1 MKAAEARDVGRAA
14 GTTLRQV
21 TGTIRGVHGLVSD
34 TAYAAVT
41 ATLGPVAKPV
51 KALSDVIAATAY
63 GATGL
68 GLEAAARI
76 GGLAAAVQLG
86 RQGDV
91 GHSVHDGRGAHLA
104 LAASVGLRGDSFA
117 ETARSLAPDM
127 QVRAGRRRVEL
138 TDDGLA
144 EAFPDATPDVAVYL
158 HGLCQ
163 SESSWGLGAGD
174 GPTHPERLRVEL
186 GLTPVLIRYNT
197 GLRVSHN
204 GAALD
209 ALLEQLVSSWPV
221 PVRRLVLVGF
231 SMGGLVVHSGLVAPE
246 PAGGPR
252 AWRPLVSD
260 TVTIGTPHHG
270 SPMARGA
277 QRAVERLAVGVNGR
291 RATDLVRQR
300 SVGIKDLTHGNIT
313 DADWHD
319 HDPDDGRDHRTH
331 PTGPDG
337 IRHHAI
343 VGVLARRVDSA
354 VASRVGD
361 ILVPPS
367 SAAHAAL
374 DAIPSRF
381 IEERTAVVTGVH
393 HLGLLG
399 HGEVHRHLHR
409 WLSED

>member
-21 TGTIRGVHGLVSD
+21 TGTIRGLHGLVSD

-51 KALSDVIAATAY
+51 KALSDAIAATAY

-76 GGLAAAVQLG
+76 GGLAAAAHFG

-91 GHSVHDGRGAHLA
+91 GRSVHDGRGAHLA

-117 ETARSLAPDM
+117 ETARTLAPDM
-127 QVRAGRRRVEL
+127 QVRADRRRVDL
-138 TDDGLA
+138 TDD
-144 EAFPDATPDVAVYL
+144 
-158 HGLCQ
+158 GLCQ

-204 GAALD
+204 GAAPD

-231 SMGGLVVHSGLVAPE
+231 SMGGLVVHSSLVAPE

-300 SVGIKDLTHGNIT
+300 SAGIKDLTHGNIT

-343 VGVLARRVDSA
+343 VGVLARRVASA
-354 VASRVGD
+354 MASRVGD

-399 HGEVHRHLHR
+399 HHRRTGRLHPER
-409 WLSED
+409 QGGRSHRPLDPRRR

>member
-1 MKAAEARDVGRAA
+1 
-14 GTTLRQV
+14 
-21 TGTIRGVHGLVSD
+21 
-34 TAYAAVT
+34 
-41 ATLGPVAKPV
+41 VAKPV

-76 GGLAAAVQLG
+76 GGLAAAVHLG

-117 ETARSLAPDM
+117 ETARTLAPDM

-409 WLSED
+409 WLSEG